1 MRSSSSVSGSSS
13 LADLRKRVAVIDTP
27 LAYSLA
33 LLLLVYMAVT
43 LLTYNKI
50 SSRAKDNSD
59 SRGLLPNEEYKAY
72 DSLEELRHTFPIHV
86 GTDTE
91 IIPHPG
97 LTLAVD
103 TSKVP
108 ADLSRTMV
116 VPKFFED
123 SHGHLFPG
131 GSIRKF
137 LGNWGERLMTPEE
150 AMSIGSLDNEGHET
164 IYCSIASY
172 RDPECH
178 ETVEDLYARAMY
190 PDRIRVAILDQRADG
205 DLKCASPSTP
215 CEQNPDQAFC
225 KYRHLMDVYEMD
237 ARLAIGPVFARHL
250 AHRHYRGEYFAMQI
264 DSHVRFTQDWD
275 EDIINQWKSAHNEMA
290 VLSTYLS
297 DLKGSIN
304 PITHKSL
311 MKTRPLMCNSDYEGN
326 GDYKHLRHGQQ
337 PELEAGIT
345 GQPTLHPFWAA
356 GFSFA
361 RGHFVIQV
369 PYDQYLPMVFQGE
382 EISIGLRAFT
392 YGYDFYAAERSV
404 CFHMYADENNPN
416 DKRNKIPLFWE
427 NSNTYNG
434 VGMRAMKRLNNIIG
448 MAKHPSTDYQHD
460 NEEKYGLGKARKTQ
474 RFFDVF
480 GIHTDTQTVEGHLC
494 RFVGRPMMKVFLPA
508 LRSNRM
514 GIDYDKIDYRFKD
527 PDPPKDN

>member
-1 MRSSSSVSGSSS
+1 MRSSIGDVRRRVGIDQPVAYALAALLFIYTAVTMLAYTKLSSKEGASVGDANGSGSST
-13 LADLRKRVAVIDTP
+13 LR
-27 LAYSLA
+27 
-33 LLLLVYMAVT
+33 
-43 LLTYNKI
+43 N
-50 SSRAKDNSD
+50 
-59 SRGLLPNEEYKAY
+59 LLPNEEYKAY
-72 DSLEELRHTFPIHV
+72 DPLEELRHTFPIHV

-91 IIPHPG
+91 VIPHPG

-131 GSIRKF
+131 GSIRKY

-150 AMSIGSLDNEGHET
+150 AMSIGSLDKDGHET
-164 IYCSIASY
+164 IYCSVASY

-178 ETVEDLYARAMY
+178 DTIEDLYARAKY

-215 CEQNPDQAFC
+215 CDQNPNQAFC
-225 KYRHLMDVYEMD
+225 KYRHLMDVYLMD
-237 ARLAIGPVFARHL
+237 ARLGVGPVFARHL

-264 DSHVRFTQDWD
+264 DSHVRFIEHWD
-275 EDIINQWKSAHNEMA
+275 EDIVNQWKSAHNEMA
-290 VLSTYLS
+290 VLATYLS
-297 DLKGSIN
+297 DITNSIN
-304 PITHKSL
+304 QETHESQHPDRPI
-311 MKTRPLMCNSDYEGN
+311 MCQSDYEGA

-337 PELEAGIT
+337 PEGRPGII

-361 RGHFVIQV
+361 RGHFVIQI

-392 YGYDFYAAERSV
+392 YGYDFYAPERGV
-404 CFHMYADENNPN
+404 AFHMYAINEN
-416 DKRNKIPLFWE
+416 KARREKIPLFWE
-427 NSNTYNG
+427 NSATYNG

-448 MAKHPSTDYQHD
+448 MAAHPGDDWQHD
-460 NEEKYGLGKARKTQ
+460 EEEKYGLGKVRDKQT
-474 RFFDVF
+474 FFDVF
-480 GIHTDTQTVEGHLC
+480 GIHTETQTVEAHLC
-494 RFVGRPMMKVFLPA
+494 RFVGKPMMKVFLPA

-514 GIDYDKIDYRFKD
+514 GLDYDKIQYRFKD
-527 PDPPKDN
+527 PDAAQA